1 MLIFMGISFATE
13 PASQNATSNQNW
25 SFSTI
30 ASRFTRFR
38 PTAVFDSYWKFAA
51 ERQAIFFRRVKG
63 LTRPWTDDPILSHH
77 KFTNVYRAS
86 DRVSQYLIRNVLYKG
101 DQAWREVFFRV
112 LLFKLFNK
120 IETWELL
127 TSSLREP
134 LTTAMPLRAV
144 SDILSEARLSGR
156 KIYSGA
162 YIMPSGTGPFRA
174 EQKHESHLRILK
186 HLFDQSVPE
195 RLADCRTMQRAFLL
209 LHSFPM
215 MGDFL
220 AYQYLTDLN
229 YGETLNFSESEF
241 VVPGPGAKSGLR
253 KCFQTFDGMTE
264 SDLIKMVADEQE
276 QEFGSRDLSFQYL
289 PGRVLQYID
298 CQNLFCEI
306 DKYSRVAHPEINGH
320 YGRKRIKQIFR
331 PHTTVPI
338 PWYPPKWGIDQLVSV
353 SADLLPENQVCAS

>member
-1 MLIFMGISFATE
+1 MLIHMGISFSTG
-13 PASQNATSNQNW
+13 PASHNATSNQHW

-63 LTRPWTDDPILSHH
+63 VTGPWTKDPILSHH

-101 DQAWREVFFRV
+101 DQSWREVFFRI

-127 TSSLREP
+127 TNCLREP
-134 LTTAMPLRAV
+134 LTTATPLRAV
-144 SDILSEARLSGR
+144 SAILSEAKLSGR

-174 EQKHESHLRILK
+174 MKKHESHLRILK
-186 HLFDQSVPE
+186 HLLDQSVPE
-195 RLADCRTMQRAFLL
+195 RLADCHTMQSTFLL
-209 LHSFPM
+209 LRSFPM

-220 AYQYLTDLN
+220 AYQYLIDLN
-229 YGETLNFSESEF
+229 YGKELNFSESEF

-276 QEFGSRDLSFQYL
+276 QEFASRGLSFQYL

-306 DKYSRVAHPEINGH
+306 DKYSRIAHPEISGQ

-338 PWYPPKWGIDQLVSV
+338 PWYPPKWGINQLMSA
-353 SADLLPENQVCAS
+353 SADLLPENHARAS